1 VEKVSVLQ
9 TAAGPVLTLFKQ
21 AGKLLGGQC
30 EVFYAG
36 SVPPPK

>member
-1 VEKVSVLQ
+1 LLRKAES
-9 TAAGPVLTLFKQ
+9 
-21 AGKLLGGQC
+21 LLGAKC

>member
-1 VEKVSVLQ
+1 MSPF
-9 TAAGPVLTLFKQ
+9 AAMATNENRIALKGRLDFVNER
-21 AGKLLGGQC
+21 